1 MRTADPARLR
11 AAVGSLADWL
21 TRLAHGLD
29 DRPVVSERSPKSSG
43 SENTFASDLTDIAEM
58 RHEVAEM
65 ARDAAAWLLRR
76 ELCARTV
83 TLKLRYSDFTT
94 ITRSH
99 SEAPTQD
106 GDGIE
111 RRAVALLDR
120 TDAASRPVRLLGV
133 SVHNFIAASRVNG
146 AAGRLA
152 AVRRRRATISSG
164 PPRRTPAEP

>member
-1 MRTADPARLR
+1 
-11 AAVGSLADWL
+11 
-21 TRLAHGLD
+21 
-29 DRPVVSERSPKSSG
+29 
-43 SENTFASDLTDIAEM
+43 
-58 RHEVAEM
+58 M

-111 RRAVALLDR
+111 RRAVALLER
-120 TDAASRPVRLLGV
+120 TAAATRPVRLLGV
-133 SVHNFIAASRVNG
+133 SAHNLGPRDEPPP
-146 AAGRLA
+146 AGWLPFHA
-152 AVRRRRATISSG
+152 PLDG
-164 PPRRTPAEP
+164 QPPSD